1 MAQSTPD
8 RVRLTGMRFR
18 TTHGVYDFERVE
30 PQDFVIDV
38 SCELAPRPASDDLA
52 TTVDYAELSRA
63 IAADVC
69 GEPVNL
75 IETLAERVAATCL
88 SRPPVA
94 AVEVTVHKPEARMPV
109 ELADVAVTITRR
121 RTS

>member
-1 MAQSTPD
+1 MGKPSPD

-30 PQDFVIDV
+30 PQDFVVDV
-38 SCELAPRPASDDLA
+38 TCELAPRPDSDELA

-63 IAADVC
+63 IAADVT
-69 GEPVNL
+69 GDPVNL
-75 IETLAERVAATCL
+75 IETLAERIAGTCL
-88 SRPPVA
+88 SRPLVS
-94 AVEVTVHKPEARMPV
+94 AVEVTVHKPQARMPV

-121 RTS
+121 RSA